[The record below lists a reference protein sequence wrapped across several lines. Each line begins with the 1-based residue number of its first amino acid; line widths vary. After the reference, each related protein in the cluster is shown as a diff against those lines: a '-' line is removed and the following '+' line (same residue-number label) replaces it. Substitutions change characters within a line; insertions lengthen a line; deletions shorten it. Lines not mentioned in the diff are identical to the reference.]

1 MRRVGFCLVG
11 AGAIAPKYVRA
22 FKNSKEMTLM
32 GVHSRNEERGRLF
45 AAKYEI
51 KWFKNFEEVLK
62 DKESKVVLIVTENE
76 THGDIAMRVLDAG
89 KHVVVEKPIDVDLKK
104 AKRLVEKAKR
114 KGLLLSV
121 VSQLRFSPLVVET
134 KKRLERGEFG
144 KIKRIRIVYESL
156 RALEYFRKSFWRNDP
171 KKAGGGV
178 VIMQV
183 IHFLDILVYLF
194 GVPKVKKA
202 VIRSTRPWLKV
213 EDECEALLKFENGIP
228 CELKASNNMKKKRIF
243 LEIVGE
249 KRRARISTSGYR
261 NFLYNFPRMKN
272 LKSGSLVMQLE
283 DVAHAIR
290 SGREPFVK
298 GEDAVSVLSLVKE
311 IYQRAD

>member
-1 MRRVGFCLVG
+1 
-11 AGAIAPKYVRA
+11 
-22 FKNSKEMTLM
+22 
-32 GVHSRNEERGRLF
+32 
-45 AAKYEI
+45 
-51 KWFKNFEEVLK
+51 
-62 DKESKVVLIVTENE
+62 
-76 THGDIAMRVLDAG
+76 
-89 KHVVVEKPIDVDLKK
+89 
-104 AKRLVEKAKR
+104 
-114 KGLLLSV
+114 
-121 VSQLRFSPLVVET
+121 
-134 KKRLERGEFG
+134 
-144 KIKRIRIVYESL
+144 
-156 RALEYFRKSFWRNDP
+156 
-171 KKAGGGV
+171 
-178 VIMQV
+178 MQV